1 MAPNPMLR
9 SPASS
14 EHRGFLPS
22 GTLPQGLWSLP
33 LQKFVSTT
41 IRPTLMPYP
50 ELYNWDTCAQF
61 ISDFLSMVPLPD
73 PLKPVSITWGCI
85 LRPRSQRWETR
96 QVGRRRLGQPRA
108 TVYESVGAEPL
119 TDPLAGREDGNRPR
133 KRQPL
138 A

>member
-1 MAPNPMLR
+1 M
-9 SPASS
+9 
-14 EHRGFLPS
+14 EHRGFFPS
-22 GTLPQGLWSLP
+22 GTLPQGLWSLR

-61 ISDFLSMVPLPD
+61 VSDFLSMVPLPD
-73 PLKPVSITWGCI
+73 PLKPVSTTWGCI

-96 QVGRRRLGQPRA
+96 QVGRRRLGQTRA
-108 TVYESVGAEPL
+108 TVYESVWAEPL
-119 TDPLAGREDGNRPR
+119 TDTLAGREDGNRPR
-133 KRQPL
+133 KEQPL